1 MINLNVLTQGAVK
14 FISEQGRGGSR
25 PAPPGDRRERRP
37 LSPRGPA
44 TAGPSSAPGRSGASG
59 GALWPATSA
68 ALIAGCF
75 LLSNLVSLFED
86 VVGLAA
92 STGGI
97 ATFLFFPA
105 LFSLANRKRLGLGL
119 PAVAALAVLL
129 LGSLAVGGVGLASTS
144 AAIRRHWHAV
154 APPFACLPC
163 AERRAR
169 GLTPGAC

>member
-1 MINLNVLTQGAVK
+1 MGSPDGGA
-14 FISEQGRGGSR
+14 
-25 PAPPGDRRERRP
+25 P
-37 LSPRGPA
+37 
-44 TAGPSSAPGRSGASG
+44 G

-129 LGSLAVGGVGLASTS
+129 LGSFAVGGVGLASTS
-144 AAIRRHWHAV
+144 AQIRRHWHAV